1 VSYGKATTY
10 LPVIDLLTLD
20 RALEPTLLAILALLD
35 SLAESPPPSRMLLLV
50 NYRPEYQHSCGSKTS
65 YTQLWLDPLPPV
77 STDTF
82 LQALLGDDPSLGRLR
97 QLLIACTEG
106 NSFFL
111 EESVRTLMEAGVL
124 VGEPRA

>member
-1 VSYGKATTY
+1 
-10 LPVIDLLTLD
+10 
-20 RALEPTLLAILALLD
+20 
-35 SLAESPPPSRMLLLV
+35 
-50 NYRPEYQHSCGSKTS
+50 
-65 YTQLWLDPLPPV
+65 V

-124 VGEPRA
+124 VGEPRG